1 MPSKV
6 QQPSPTTNPI
16 VSLKDPNI
24 PTFHWQ
30 VPAQDDNIGSLLRDE
45 ARTLLLER
53 KNDGIPDAE
62 GVEEMWRL
70 LEDHAVDENLA
81 IDYRGFKKVRQ
92 LLGPMYQQF
101 FSATVFFKLLQDHPL
116 GYMSIRN
123 FYNYVNRRRWLLQT
137 RVGLALY
144 DANGLGYLSEA
155 DLENYI
161 NGLIPTLNQ
170 LKGLEPSFHSFYC
183 CTAVRKFIF
192 FLDPYR
198 TDRVRI
204 DEIILSSFLD
214 DLLELR
220 EDLSRAALEANWFS
234 AVSARKVYSRFMDL
248 DTDKNGMLS
257 RQEMYDYGEGTFTR
271 TFIDRVFQECITY
284 QGEMDYKTFLDLVLA
299 LENRSQPAA
308 IHFFFKIFDIDHKG
322 YLENFTMRFFLRAIL
337 EVVHD
342 PVLKVED
349 ILDEIH
355 DIVKP
360 ATPGRITLKD
370 LLRCGQGGLV
380 VSMMVDVNGFMRY
393 DDRQFEPDDHEQP
406 DLSESQVSMS
416 EAQQSKASLQKR
428 DNPSAEDQNGDMNTV
443 LAGGS
448 DQPRS
453 I

>member
-1 MPSKV
+1 MSS
-6 QQPSPTTNPI
+6 SPREM
-16 VSLKDPNI
+16 I
-24 PTFHWQ
+24 PTFHWR
-30 VPAQDDNIGSLLRDE
+30 VPAQDDNIGGLLRDE

-53 KNDGIPDAE
+53 KNEEIPDAE
-62 GVEEMWRL
+62 SVEEMWRL

-144 DANGLGYLSEA
+144 DANGQGYLSEA

-220 EDLSRAALEANWFS
+220 EDLPRAALEANWFS
-234 AVSARKVYSRFMDL
+234 AVSTRKVYSRFMDL

-257 RQEMYDYGEGTFTR
+257 RQEMYDYGEGTFTK

-284 QGEMDYKTFLDLVLA
+284 QGEMDYKTYLDLVLA
-299 LENRSQPAA
+299 LENRSQPAS

-322 YLENFTMRFFLRAIL
+322 YLDNFTMRFFLRAIL
-337 EVVHD
+337 EVVND
-342 PVLKVED
+342 PMLKVED

-360 ATPGRITLKD
+360 VAAGRITLKD
-370 LLRCGQGGLV
+370 LLKCGQGGLV
-380 VSMMVDVNGFMRY
+380 VSMMADVNGFMRY
-393 DDRQFEPDDHEQP
+393 DDRQFEPDDQERPDISEPQALHFECRDDANSTKRREIIITEVTEEDRNNGGDPTSVDGSEQP
-406 DLSESQVSMS
+406 
-416 EAQQSKASLQKR
+416 K
-428 DNPSAEDQNGDMNTV
+428 
-443 LAGGS
+443 
-448 DQPRS
+448 S